1 MLNSNISLN
10 KFNYN
15 LELIRLYFLVD
26 DLLNYIPKST
36 VTLLINRN
44 ILIKLITFQINFQ
57 IFFFQFNCFISVL
70 RKKDLLT

>member
-57 IFFFQFNCFISVL
+57 IFFFSLIALYLC
-70 RKKDLLT
+70 

>member
-57 IFFFQFNCFISVL
+57 IFFSV
-70 RKKDLLT
+70 